1 MPAHLPWAGRAHV
14 YAAAAEAMQQF
25 LLDHAKA
32 RPRLNRGGGQRR
44 QPATHFENVARP
56 SQQAPERIVKFDKLV
71 RRLET
76 ESPNGAAV
84 VRPRFF
90 AGLRLE
96 QKAQTLG
103 RSPSTVHRRWAFAQA
118 WLYKRL
124 SEGS

>member
-1 MPAHLPWAGRAHV
+1 MPAHLPRAGRAHV
-14 YAAAAEAMQQF
+14 YAAAAEAMQQV

-32 RPRLNRGGGQRR
+32 RPQLNRADGQRR
-44 QPATHFENVARP
+44 QPATHFENVAGP
-56 SQQAPERIVKFDKLV
+56 SPHEPERIVKFDKLV

-118 WLYKRL
+118 WLHKRL